1 MYDKHF
7 ITYQV
12 KDKYYNKIYPVLHKK
27 YDPNTRVYTKDP
39 RDCDF
44 EFKDGKL
51 IYKNS
56 RDLDFSEA
64 NKIFP
69 SFKNSDKELT
79 TQETISYYL
88 NNNIVPVRNIFK

>member
-7 ITYQV
+7 ITYEV

-27 YDPNTRVYTKDP
+27 YDPNTMVYTKESD
-39 RDCDF
+39 DCDF

-51 IYKNS
+51 IYKNE
-56 RDLDFSEA
+56 RDLDFKDA
-64 NKIFP
+64 GKIFP
-69 SFKNSDKELT
+69 SFKNCDKELT

-88 NNNIVPVRNIFK
+88 NNNLVPVRL